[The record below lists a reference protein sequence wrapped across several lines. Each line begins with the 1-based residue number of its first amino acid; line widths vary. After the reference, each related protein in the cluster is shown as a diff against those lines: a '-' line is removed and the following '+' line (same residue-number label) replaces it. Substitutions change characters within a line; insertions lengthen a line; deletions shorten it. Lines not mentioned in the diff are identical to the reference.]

1 MTQGSDITKG
11 KEQDESMI
19 TLWIVYIVSDLKL
32 IFVNLINYESCNFFM
47 FVFL

>member
-19 TLWIVYIVSDLKL
+19 TLWIVY
-32 IFVNLINYESCNFFM
+32 FWFEA
-47 FVFL
+47 